1 MLTFVPATG
10 REASSTGHVQGDQKQ
25 RSEGLQTLI
34 GVPSWVSNQTENNH
48 LLRLVPQEI
57 DSENL

>member
-1 MLTFVPATG
+1 MLNFVPTLG
-10 REASSTGHVQGDQKQ
+10 REVSSTGHVQGDQKQ

-48 LLRLVPQEI
+48 QFRLVP
-57 DSENL
+57 